1 MSSKSI
7 IDDIYEVLESQR
19 KSETYAYVSERNARE
34 FFAPRRKFAPETS
47 LPESSPAHAVADLT
61 TCTLDELRL
70 IAGSCT
76 VCALCENRKNAVFGE
91 GNPDAEL
98 MFIGEFPSEEDD
110 IQGRPFAGED
120 GVLLTKMISAMQF
133 DRQEVFICNVVKCHP
148 PGKRN
153 PSPEEAAACMPYLKR
168 QIELVK
174 PKVIVLLGAMPLQCL
189 LGQRGISRFRGQW
202 QEYNGIPV
210 MPTFHP
216 AYLLRFEAEK
226 KPAWQDLQKVMKVF
240 GKIHSK

>member
-19 KSETYAYVSERNARE
+19 KTETCAYVSERNARE
-34 FFAPRRKFAPETS
+34 FFAPCRKFAPEAS
-47 LPESSPAHAVADLT
+47 LPEASPAHVAADLAA
-61 TCTLDELRL
+61 CTFEELRL

-76 VCALCENRKNAVFGE
+76 VCPLCEKRKNVVFGE
-91 GNPDAEL
+91 GNSDAEL
-98 MFIGEFPSEEDD
+98 MFIGEFPGAEDD
-110 IQGRPFAGED
+110 IQGRPFAGD
-120 GVLLTKMISAMQF
+120 AGMLLTKMIGAMQF

-148 PGKRN
+148 PANRN

-174 PKVIVLLGAMPLQCL
+174 PKVIVLLGATPLQFL
-189 LGQRGISRFRGQW
+189 LGQRGISRLRGQW

-226 KPAWQDLQKVMKVF
+226 KAAWQDLQKVMKIF